1 MSNAT
6 GKRDRASLS
15 SYSWIQE
22 KLPVILAAA
31 LAVVFVI
38 SLIPILY
45 VSFYAHPLYDDFG
58 FSKYVHSAVVN
69 GGGVIE
75 VIAAAFK
82 RVAEAYSTWQGTF
95 SAILIFSLQPGAFSD
110 DLYFLTTFIMVFSLT
125 LSTIFFIDTIAV
137 RWMKSRRS
145 YGFLISLLILFCS
158 IQFVIDKQEAFYWF
172 NGASYYTLFYSLALV
187 LFALLIRMYLTDS
200 GKKRIALFV
209 GILLLA
215 AFIGGGNYTTGL
227 ITAMLLFL
235 TAFAMFFTKNRYKW
249 LYLAIFAVFMISFVI
264 SMVSPGNSVRAAQSD
279 GMSAVKAIAMSVFYA
294 AYYIGQWT
302 DLQQIA
308 VFLFLL
314 PTLYSIAKKA
324 EFSFRYPLWVILFAF
339 LCFAAQLTP
348 PLYAMSSIGSGRQI
362 NIYYY
367 SYYLLILFSLFY
379 LCGWVVKSRALR
391 IDPKK
396 MVTPASV
403 TGCVFVLVILF
414 GMGCFEHS
422 YHNLTSVDTA
432 LAIMDGSVYEYDAE
446 YEEAIEKISS
456 GETYVEDIET
466 VPDFFGALGISDED
480 DYWVNRH
487 LAEFFDVD
495 YFYLKE

>member
-1 MSNAT
+1 MSNAL

-15 SYSWIQE
+15 SYTWIRE
-22 KLPVILAAA
+22 KLPIILAAA

-58 FSKYVHSAVVN
+58 YSKYVHDVVVS

-75 VIAAAFK
+75 VFAAAFT

-125 LSTIFFIDTIAV
+125 LSTVFFIDTIVV

-187 LFALLIRMYLTDS
+187 LFALLIRMNPTDS
-200 GKKRIALFV
+200 GKKRIVLFV
-209 GILLLA
+209 GTLLLS

-235 TAFAMFFTKNRYKW
+235 TAFVMFFTKNKYKW
-249 LYLAIFAVFMISFVI
+249 LFLAVFAVSVISFVI
-264 SMVSPGNSVRAAQSD
+264 NMAAPGNSVRAAQVD
-279 GMSAVKAIAMSVFYA
+279 GMPAVKAIVMSVFYA
-294 AYYIGQWT
+294 AVFVGQWT

-314 PTLYSIAKKA
+314 PILYSIAKNS

-348 PLYAMSSIGSGRQI
+348 PLYAMSSTGSGRQT

-367 SYYLLILFSLFY
+367 SYYLLILFALFY
-379 LCGWVVKSRALR
+379 LCGWVAKSKAVR

-396 MVTPASV
+396 IVTPASV
-403 TGCVFVLVILF
+403 TGCILVLVVLF

-432 LAIMDGSVYEYDAE
+432 LAVLDGSVYEYDAE
-446 YEEAIEKISS
+446 YEEAIEQIKS

-487 LAEFFDVD
+487 LAQYYDVD